1 MLIRI
6 KIFYSN
12 LISNSKALQLFSHR
26 EHNHSI
32 SVFWL
37 QLQKCG
43 KDNPKKTK
51 ESKQE
56 VKQEVLGSIK
66 EKKSYKTNGVN
77 K

>member
-26 EHNHSI
+26 DNNHAI

-43 KDNPKKTK
+43 KDNTKKTK
-51 ESKQE
+51 DSEQE
-56 VKQEVLGSIK
+56 VKQEVLGSII
-66 EKKSYKTNGVN
+66 EKKSYKTNGVS

>member
-1 MLIRI
+1 MLCNSLVIENITMQYLCFGYSFKNVEKIIR
-6 KIFYSN
+6 
-12 LISNSKALQLFSHR
+12 
-26 EHNHSI
+26 
-32 SVFWL
+32 
-37 QLQKCG
+37 
-43 KDNPKKTK
+43 KKTK

>member
-1 MLIRI
+1 MQYLCFGYSFKNVEKIIR
-6 KIFYSN
+6 
-12 LISNSKALQLFSHR
+12 
-26 EHNHSI
+26 
-32 SVFWL
+32 
-37 QLQKCG
+37 
-43 KDNPKKTK
+43 KKTK